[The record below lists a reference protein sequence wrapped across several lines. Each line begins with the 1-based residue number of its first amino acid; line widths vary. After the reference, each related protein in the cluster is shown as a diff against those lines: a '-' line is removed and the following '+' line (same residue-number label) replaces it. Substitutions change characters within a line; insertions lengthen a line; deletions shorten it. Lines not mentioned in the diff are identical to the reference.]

1 VTVATRAEP
10 VAIVELLGLP
20 GVGKTSVVSA
30 LESLGGVVTMSRYR
44 SASNVVAYSM
54 AALRLAP
61 VLVAGRREGA
71 ARGDGNKLVR
81 LESSRTIVRAR
92 GRGRRAFVF
101 DQGPLFLIR
110 QLERHD
116 GAMSPSIDAKRS
128 ALGEAWA
135 RALDLVVVLD
145 ASDDVLLER
154 VRARGKPHP
163 LQDMSDDEARRW
175 LDEERRSFDGVLDE
189 LRPHGAFRIERV
201 DTSNASPASTAND
214 VLRSIAT
221 ATTS

>member
-1 VTVATRAEP
+1 MTVATRSEP
-10 VAIVELLGLP
+10 VVVVELLGLP
-20 GVGKTSVVSA
+20 GAGKTSVVSA
-30 LESLGGVVTMSRYR
+30 LKSSGGVVSMSRYR

-71 ARGDGNKLVR
+71 SRGDGNKLVR

-110 QLERHD
+110 QLVRQD
-116 GAMSPSIDAKRS
+116 TALSPSIDAKRS
-128 ALGEAWA
+128 ALAEAWA

-154 VRARGKPHP
+154 VRARGKTHP
-163 LQDMSDDEARRW
+163 LQDMLDGEARQW
-175 LDEERRSFDGVLDE
+175 LDAERRSFDRVLDE
-189 LRPHGAFRIERV
+189 LHPFSEFRTEHV
-201 DTSNASPASTAND
+201 DTSDASLASTAD
-214 VLRSIAT
+214 ALLRSIAVT
-221 ATTS
+221 TTS

>member
-10 VAIVELLGLP
+10 VAVVELLGLP

-30 LESLGGVVTMSRYR
+30 LETSGSVVAMSRYR

-71 ARGDGNKLVR
+71 SRGDGNKLVR

-110 QLERHD
+110 QLERHE
-116 GAMSPSIDAKRS
+116 AALSPSIDAKRS
-128 ALGEAWA
+128 ALAQAWA
-135 RALDLVVVLD
+135 RALDLVVVMD
-145 ASDDVLLER
+145 ASDDVVLER
-154 VRARGKPHP
+154 VRARAKTHP
-163 LQDMSDDEARRW
+163 LQSMSDGAARRW
-175 LDEERRSFDGVLDE
+175 LDEERRSFDLVLEE
-189 LRPHGAFRIERV
+189 LSPFSGFRTERI
-201 DTSNASPASTAND
+201 DTSDASPASTAD
-214 VLRSIAT
+214 AVLRSI
-221 ATTS
+221 TTSTTS